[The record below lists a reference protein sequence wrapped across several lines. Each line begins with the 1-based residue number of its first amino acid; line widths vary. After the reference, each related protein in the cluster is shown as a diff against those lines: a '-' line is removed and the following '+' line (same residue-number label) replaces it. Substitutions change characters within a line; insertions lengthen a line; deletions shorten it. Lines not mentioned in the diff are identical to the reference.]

1 MWPFLKPVVM
11 YRLTSPFALLLL
23 ILTIGVFTSC
33 DKKEVN
39 TTPPTIELI
48 TSDGYI
54 TGSTIAGPAQ
64 ELKFKV
70 KCEGNGTHVLTNFIV
85 SSNGSRVID
94 EGINTDLLQR
104 DVVLSKTSDPEEVI
118 EFIIRDIDGKEAT
131 LQLTISLDDS
141 AGDTEP
147 IWYKDIVLDAQGVT
161 NGKSFVSLTDGTTFK
176 LQDASNNQNLINLLY
191 YYDNIDADEN
201 TISSPGANI
210 DDSIISGLSGWTTR
224 NTTRYISKSMSLV
237 DFEAINS
244 VIYLV
249 DEYHTSG
256 NRKAKNLK
264 VGDTFS
270 FKDEAR
276 NRFGMFRVY
285 DINGQENGSVTISI
299 VIQP

>member
-1 MWPFLKPVVM
+1 MWPFLTPAVM
-11 YRLTSPFALLLL
+11 YKFAKPFALLLL
-23 ILTIGVFTSC
+23 TLTFGVFASC
-33 DKKEVN
+33 NKKEEN
-39 TTPPTIELI
+39 TSPPTIELI
-48 TSDGYI
+48 DSDGYI
-54 TGSTIAGPAQ
+54 TGNTIAGPAQ
-64 ELKFKV
+64 ELRFKV
-70 KCEGNGTHVLTNFIV
+70 KCQGNGTHVLTNFIV

-94 EGINTDLLQR
+94 EGINTDMLQR
-104 DVVLSKTSDPEEVI
+104 DVVLLKTSDPEEIV

-131 LQLTISLDDS
+131 LQITISLDES

-147 IWYKDIVLDAQGVT
+147 IWYNDIVLDAQGVT
-161 NGKSFVSLTDGTTFK
+161 NGKSFVSLADGTTLN
-176 LQDASNNQNLINLLY
+176 LQDASNNQSLINLLY

-224 NTTRYISKSMSLV
+224 NTTRFISKSISLD

-276 NRFGMFRVY
+276 NKFGMFRVY